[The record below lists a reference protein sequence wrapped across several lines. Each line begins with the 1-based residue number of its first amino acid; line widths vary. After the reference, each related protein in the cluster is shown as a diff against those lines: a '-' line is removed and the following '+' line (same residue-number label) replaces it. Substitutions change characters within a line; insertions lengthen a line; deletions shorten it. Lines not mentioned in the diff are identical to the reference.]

1 MSDIPTITEDEID
14 YAAIF
19 IFNGALGVVNYW
31 VKNDFD
37 KSIEEVSHAIE
48 QLGYFGTK
56 NYIYKK

>member
-1 MSDIPTITEDEID
+1 MLEIV
-14 YAAIF
+14 A
-19 IFNGALGVVNYW
+19 N

-37 KSIEEVSHAIE
+37 KPIEEVSNAIE